1 MSILKVPTL
10 QNISGVEVYTAKAW
24 VNLNGTGTIAI
35 RASGNTSSLTDIG
48 VGTYYMNFT
57 VAQPNANFSYAH
69 SYSNEVNVQ
78 HAIGVLA
85 SISTG
90 TLGVSHYN
98 GANTANTVDKSYVLL
113 SIYNN

>member
-1 MSILKVPTL
+1 MSLLKVATL
-10 QNISGVEVYTAKAW
+10 QNISGVEIYTAKAW
-24 VNLNGTGTIAI
+24 ANINGTGTIAI

-57 VAQPNANFSYAH
+57 VAQSNANFSYMH

>member
-1 MSILKVPTL
+1 MSILKVAAL
-10 QNISGVEVYTAKAW
+10 QNTAGVGIYTAKAW

-48 VGTYYMNFT
+48 VGTYYMNFAVT
-57 VAQPNANFSYAH
+57 QPNANYSYAH

-90 TLGVSHYN
+90 TVGVSHYN
-98 GANTANTVDKSYVLL
+98 GANTANTVDKSYVLI